1 MEREG
6 FTNAE
11 KKRMQL
17 SRETLLGLRITG
29 NLYIVLC
36 IFASCKWILISN
48 CGLYCVSKWNT
59 LYYCSF
65 TP

>member
-48 CGLYCVSKWNT
+48 CGL
-59 LYYCSF
+59 
-65 TP
+65 